1 MRTWL
6 TAAALVAMMAAGAQ
20 AQQVA
25 GLGDVSATIDADDFS
40 ALRVRGG
47 ALLRY
52 ETPFQYIGL
61 AAQTTQYAESGWR
74 ASAPGV
80 FLLWRR
86 QKAATL
92 EGIAAEAG
100 VVRVSGRMR
109 VVGDATW
116 SLRPLARTGIELI
129 ASGDLVGTRRA
140 LENAIAYRFTAASI
154 EQGIG
159 KRFTVIGL
167 AGMQHFT
174 DGNERVHLRGR
185 LIYVV
190 APEQGL
196 SLQLQWR
203 QYESGQLDVG
213 QAYFNPERYRQW
225 HGGLSMRRR
234 SAGWML
240 SASVAAGREQIDGG
254 AEQTIWL
261 ADLRMERAIGRAH
274 LALHAGYN
282 RSAGFGTADDY
293 WDRALGVTIIV
304 PF

>member
-6 TAAALVAMMAAGAQ
+6 AAVALVAMFAAGAQ

-52 ETPFQYIGL
+52 ETPFHYIGV
-61 AAQTTQYAESGWR
+61 AAQTTQYTESGWR
-74 ASAPGV
+74 ASAPGA

-86 QKAATL
+86 QKPATL

-109 VVGDATW
+109 LVGDATW
-116 SLRPLARTGIELI
+116 SLRPLAQTGIELI
-129 ASGDLVGTRRA
+129 ASGDLVETRRA

-154 EQGIG
+154 EQAIG

-167 AGMQHFT
+167 AGVQQFT
-174 DGNERVHLRGR
+174 DGNERMHLRGR

-196 SLQLQWR
+196 SVQFQWR
-203 QYESGQLDVG
+203 QYESGRLDIDE
-213 QAYFNPERYRQW
+213 AYFNPERYRQW

-234 SAGWML
+234 YAGWML
-240 SASVAAGREQIDGG
+240 SASVAAGREQIDRG

-274 LALHAGYN
+274 LALHGGYN

-293 WDRALGVTIIV
+293 WSRAFGVTIIV